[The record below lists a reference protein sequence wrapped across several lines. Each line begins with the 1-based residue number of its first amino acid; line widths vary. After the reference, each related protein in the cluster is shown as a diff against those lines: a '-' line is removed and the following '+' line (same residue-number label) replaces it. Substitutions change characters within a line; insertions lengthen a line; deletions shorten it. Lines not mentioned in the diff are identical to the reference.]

1 MASDFLGRSWRF
13 PIAPDTTGALG
24 YVDGDAGVEQA
35 LRLILLTRVGERV
48 MRGDLG
54 TRIPELV
61 LAPGSERN
69 LRAVERE
76 VRAAI
81 TAFESRVELLE
92 VRAEQDPADDRRVV
106 VAIGYRVVR
115 SNTRDSLVFPYY
127 LPRAEGP

>member
-1 MASDFLGRSWRF
+1 MVPEGGADDQIVDA
-13 PIAPDTTGALG
+13 IAIDIA
-24 YVDGDAGVEQA
+24 
-35 LRLILLTRVGERV
+35 R
-48 MRGDLG
+48 RGDRVAAAIADG
-54 TRIPELV
+54 
-61 LAPGSERN
+61 N
-69 LRAVERE
+69 AVERE
-76 VRAAI
+76 VRVAI